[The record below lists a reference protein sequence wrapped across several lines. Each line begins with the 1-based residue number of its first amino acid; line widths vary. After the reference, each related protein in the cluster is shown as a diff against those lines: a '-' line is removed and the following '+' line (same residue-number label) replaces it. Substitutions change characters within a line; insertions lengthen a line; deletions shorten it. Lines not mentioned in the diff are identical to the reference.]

1 MSDETI
7 KDKTR
12 RLERIVKGKNA
23 GKTDVFVFSDVRKMI
38 ELALAEHR
46 EVCARICDKEV
57 YPLLVSESEVFM
69 AGVAQGAKACAHRI
83 RYSANEPC
91 KSSTIEIRK
100 KVIEYE

>member
-1 MSDETI
+1 MSDETM

-38 ELALAEHR
+38 ELATAETR
-46 EVCARICDKEV
+46 DACARICDKEV
-57 YPLLVSESEVFM
+57 YPLLVSDSEVFM

-83 RYSANEPC
+83 RYSA
-91 KSSTIEIRK
+91 K
-100 KVIEYE
+100 YE